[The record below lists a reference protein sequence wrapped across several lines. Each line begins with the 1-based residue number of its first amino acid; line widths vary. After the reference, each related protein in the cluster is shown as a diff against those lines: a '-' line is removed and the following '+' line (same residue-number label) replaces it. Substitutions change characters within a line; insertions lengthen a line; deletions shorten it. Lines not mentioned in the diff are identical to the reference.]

1 MVRLRFRLLVR
12 RAEVG
17 NVKIKFDTAGL
28 GQSRWYEYV
37 VRFVFGGTVTALA
50 GIVAKRFGPEIG
62 GLFLAFP
69 AIFPAAATLI
79 EKHEKQKKEHAGQE
93 GKKRGRAAAGVDA
106 AGAAMGS
113 IGLMAFALI
122 VWQRLP
128 NSGLG
133 IVLAG
138 ATLVWLVASVTVW
151 ELRETLCRRIRAN
164 RLHASGPRLNSAAH
178 HRPSINRRFD
188 E

>member
-1 MVRLRFRLLVR
+1 VKVKLDTSALRRS
-12 RAEVG
+12 
-17 NVKIKFDTAGL
+17 K
-28 GQSRWYEYV
+28 WYEYL
-37 VRFVFGGTVTALA
+37 VRFVFGGAVTALA
-50 GIVAKRFGPEIG
+50 GIVTKGFGPELG

-79 EKHEKQKKEHAGQE
+79 EKHEKQKEERAGKDGE
-93 GKKRGRAAAGVDA
+93 KRGRAAAGVDA

-113 IGLMAFALI
+113 VGLAAFALI
-122 VWQRLP
+122 IWQGLP

-138 ATLVWLVASVTVW
+138 ATLAWLATSVLVW
-151 ELRETLCRRIRAN
+151 EFRQIVCRRFRARHVRAN
-164 RLHASGPRLNSAAH
+164 RSNAMQRRLNIASH
-178 HRPSINRRFD
+178 HGPSTTRRFD

>member
-1 MVRLRFRLLVR
+1 M
-12 RAEVG
+12 
-17 NVKIKFDTAGL
+17 KIKLDTAGL
-28 GQSRWYEYV
+28 GRSKWYEYV
-37 VRFVFGGTVTALA
+37 IRFAFGGTVTALA

-79 EKHEKQKKEHAGQE
+79 EKHERQKKQRAGKT
-93 GKKRGRAAAGVDA
+93 GTKRGRAAAGVDA

-122 VWQRLP
+122 VWRELP
-128 NSGLG
+128 NSMLG

-138 ATLVWLVASVTVW
+138 ATLAWLLASVTVW
-151 ELRETLCRRIRAN
+151 ELRETLCRRMRAG
-164 RLHASGPRLNSAAH
+164 RLHTSNHRLTSAAH
-178 HRPSINRRFD
+178 RGPSTNRRFD